1 MFNEIANRSYEKV
14 GFRVERVLKENI
26 YYKRHYHDEVV
37 IAISKER
44 RIYPHNR
51 FTKNLDEN

>member
-44 RIYPHNR
+44 
-51 FTKNLDEN
+51 

>member
-14 GFRVERVLKENI
+14 GFRVEGVLKENI
-26 YYKRHYHDEVV
+26 YCKRHDHDEVV
-37 IAISKER
+37 IAISKEKR
-44 RIYPHNR
+44 TYPHNR